1 MLGIAGWSGSGKT
14 TLIENLLPALRSL
27 GLRVST
33 LKRTHH
39 DVDMDKP
46 GKDSF
51 RHRLAGAEEVM
62 VVSGTR
68 WALLRETPEGA
79 DLAAL
84 MARMAPVDLVLAE
97 GFKLDDF
104 PKIEVYR
111 ASIGKPRLD
120 VPGIIA
126 VASDTHIPG
135 PFPSFDLNDASAI
148 AAWIKVKLGGQGGMA
163 SLPPAYCP

>member
-1 MLGIAGWSGSGKT
+1 M
-14 TLIENLLPALRSL
+14 PALRAR

-51 RHRLAGAEEVM
+51 RHRAAGAEEVM

-68 WALLRETPEGA
+68 WALLCETPEGA

-84 MARMAPVDLVLAE
+84 VARMAPVDLVLAE
-97 GFKLDDF
+97 GFKFDDI
-104 PKIEVYR
+104 PKLEVFR
-111 ASIGKPRLD
+111 PSLGKPRLE
-120 VPGIIA
+120 VPGIVAI
-126 VASDTHIPG
+126 ASDEPVAG
-135 PFPSFDLNDASAI
+135 PMPCFDLNDAPSI
-148 AAWIKVKLGGQGGMA
+148 ADWIDAARPGA
-163 SLPPAYCP
+163 ATFR

>member
-1 MLGIAGWSGSGKT
+1 V
-14 TLIENLLPALRSL
+14 LRAR

-51 RHRLAGAEEVM
+51 RHRAAGAEEVM

-79 DLAAL
+79 DLATL
-84 MARMAPVDLVLAE
+84 VARMAPVDLVLAE
-97 GFKLDDF
+97 GFKFDAF
-104 PKIEVYR
+104 PKIEVFR
-111 ASIGKPRLD
+111 PALGKPLLWPDTPGIMAVATDAKLDGD
-120 VPGIIA
+120 VP
-126 VASDTHIPG
+126 VL
-135 PFPSFDLNDASAI
+135 DLNAAAEV
-148 AAWIKVKLGGQGGMA
+148 AAWIMELLTG
-163 SLPPAYCP
+163 S